1 MTTKTI
7 LGLAA
12 ASLFTIASAASA
24 QDVKSKN
31 PTISTQQGGIVAA
44 LGGTTGTSLATTILI
59 VGGTAGAIGAIASGG
74 NGGSGTSTTSSTLR
88 LGNR

>member
-12 ASLFTIASAASA
+12 ASLFAIAPAANA

-31 PTISTQQGGIVAA
+31 PTISTQQGGIDGA
-44 LGGTTGTSLATTILI
+44 LGGATGTSLATTILI
-59 VGGTAGAIGAIASGG
+59 VGGTVGAVGVLASGG
-74 NGGSGTSTTSSTLR
+74 NGGGTSTTVTTVR
-88 LGNR
+88 PGNR

>member
-31 PTISTQQGGIVAA
+31 PTISTQEGGIVAA
-44 LGGTTGTSLATTILI
+44 LGGTTGTSLATTIVAI
-59 VGGTAGAIGAIASGG
+59 AGTAGAVGAIASGG
-74 NGGSGTSTTSSTLR
+74 NSGGGTSTTSSTLLR
-88 LGNR
+88 GNR